1 MDYSATTKLK
11 SKVKA
16 SSLSKKAWIPK
27 SLRLFLLIF
36 MSFVMVYPLLWMM
49 SNSFKSVDAIMG
61 NPASLLPTLV
71 SFENFR
77 GAFDMAP
84 FDLYIL
90 NSIFTAVVI
99 VFFQLILSALLAYA
113 LVFFSFPGKKLLL
126 GGILLTY
133 MLPSAAT
140 YVPSYV
146 ILAKLNLLDS
156 LTGLIVSNLASVFS
170 VFLLYQTFRNIPKE
184 MMDAAKIDGATHGQ
198 ILWKIVF
205 PYTKSTFLTTALI
218 GFVTMYNNYMWPSL
232 ITTSK
237 SKMLISVGLNTFFTS
252 QGNFAENLPRLMAA
266 NTIAVV
272 PLLVLFIVLQKW
284 FIRGISDSGIK
295 G

>member
-1 MDYSATTKLK
+1 MDYSMTQ
-11 SKVKA
+11 SKVKQ
-16 SSLSKKAWIPK
+16 K
-27 SLRLFLLIF
+27 SLTPDRGFPWKKVSLRIVLVLCSLI
-36 MSFVMVYPLLWMM
+36 MVYPLIWMF
-49 SNSFKSVDAIMG
+49 SNSFKSAEAIMR
-61 NPASLLPTLV
+61 NPISLLPTVFNLD
-71 SFENFR
+71 NFI
-77 GAFDMAP
+77 GAFEMAP
-84 FDLYIL
+84 FDLYML
-90 NSIFTAVVI
+90 NSVFTAVII
-99 VFFQLILSALLAYA
+99 VFFQLLFSALLAYG
-113 LVFFSFPGKKLLL
+113 LVFYQFRGKKILITA
-126 GGILLTY
+126 ILLTY

-146 ILAKLNLLDS
+146 ILARMNLLDT
-156 LTGLIVSNLASVFS
+156 LTGIIISNLASIFS

-184 MMDAAKIDGATHGQ
+184 LIEAAKIDGANDHQ

-218 GFVTMYNNYMWPSL
+218 GFVGMYNNYMWPSL

-266 NTIAVV
+266 NALSVL
-272 PLLVLFIVLQKW
+272 PLLILFVVLQKW
-284 FIRGISDSGIK
+284 FIKGISDSGIK